1 MKDEN
6 TNITAFPLEH
16 ALFGECFSNLS
27 LKLKEIVYLMLRI
40 LETLKIRY
48 LHDINSIQVVLFWQ
62 NLFILQFR
70 PKLADFREGKK
81 NQQKLKNR
89 ES

>member
-6 TNITAFPLEH
+6 TSITAFPLEH

-48 LHDINSIQVVLFWQ
+48 LHDINSIQVVLLWQ

-81 NQQKLKNR
+81 INKN
-89 ES
+89 